1 MDAHFIR
8 LDCFLFSCGLT
19 LYFPMLTNL
28 DNSAVLPVFL
38 TPKTKPVYLNLMFF
52 AA

>member
-1 MDAHFIR
+1 MDAHFVR
-8 LDCFLFSCGLT
+8 LDCFLFSRGLT
-19 LYFPMLTNL
+19 PYFPMLTNL

-38 TPKTKPVYLNLMFF
+38 TPKPVNLNLMFL